1 MMPRTISASSK
12 PISASAPTC
21 LAQIA
26 MYRSAPRT
34 FPAAPSPATK
44 SSDAAAS
51 RYHKT
56 GR

>member
-1 MMPRTISASSK
+1 MPRTISASSK